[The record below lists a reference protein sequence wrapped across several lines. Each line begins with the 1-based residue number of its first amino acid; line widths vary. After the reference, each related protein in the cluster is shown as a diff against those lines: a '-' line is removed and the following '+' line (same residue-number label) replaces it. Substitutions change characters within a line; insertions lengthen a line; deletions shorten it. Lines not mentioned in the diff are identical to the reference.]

1 MQADYSPTFDR
12 EMAGTLQEWN
22 DRLALAMGSVDWQRQ
37 GAHAVIAWLQGGRL
51 VIAWSPLPDRVIALM
66 RLPRL
71 SVRFRFEGVDD
82 QTRLQFMKHFDLV
95 MQRGGG

>member
-1 MQADYSPTFDR
+1 MQADYPPDFDR
-12 EMAGTLQEWN
+12 EMAGTLQEWKA
-22 DRLALAMGSVDWQRQ
+22 RLPRAMGSVDWCWQ
-37 GAHAVIAWLQGGRL
+37 GQSAVSARLSTGHAHIGWA
-51 VIAWSPLPDRVIALM
+51 PMPDRVIALM

-71 SVRFRFEGVDD
+71 FVQFRFEGVDD